1 MPEEFGYTT
10 EGDGRRGDAD
20 MTRKLLMATIVLAL
34 AATFAHADEKKG
46 LYIGAGAGYGSQ
58 ELSVSTG
65 NFKDNTTSF
74 KGFIGYRFMRFIG
87 FEAAYVD
94 FGKASDTLDFGG
106 GTTTDVDLKTK
117 GETAEITGTIPLG
130 SFLEIYG
137 KAGYLWWNAKA
148 SDSSNSDSNSGNDV
162 VYGGGAKIVFAKKA
176 AVRLEYEQFDIKDTK
191 KVYLVTA
198 GIEWRF

>member
-1 MPEEFGYTT
+1 
-10 EGDGRRGDAD
+10 
-20 MTRKLLMATIVLAL
+20 MTRKLMMAALVLAL

-65 NFKDNTTSF
+65 NFQDNTTAY
-74 KGFIGYRFMRFIG
+74 KGFVGYRFMRFIG

-94 FGKASDTLDFGG
+94 FGNASDTLDFGG
-106 GTTTDVDLKTK
+106 GTTTDVTLKTK
-117 GETAEITGTIPLG
+117 GETAEITGTIPIG

-137 KAGYLWWNAKA
+137 KAGYLWWNAK
-148 SDSSNSDSNSGNDV
+148 SDDSTNSDSNSGSDP
-162 VYGGGAKIVFAKKA
+162 VYGGGVKLIFAKKFG
-176 AVRLEYEQFDIKDTK
+176 VRLEYEQFDIQDTK
-191 KVYLVTA
+191 KVYLITA

>member
-1 MPEEFGYTT
+1 
-10 EGDGRRGDAD
+10 
-20 MTRKLLMATIVLAL
+20 MTRKLVMATIVLAL

-65 NFKDNTTSF
+65 DFKDNTTSY

-87 FEAAYVD
+87 IEAAYVD
-94 FGKASDTLDFGG
+94 FGKANDTLDFGG
-106 GTTTDVDLKTK
+106 GTTTSVDLKTH
-117 GETAEITGTIPLG
+117 GETAEITGTIPIG

-148 SDSSNSDSNSGNDV
+148 EDSTNSDTNSGNDP
-162 VYGGGAKIVFAKKA
+162 VYGGGVKLIFAKKFG
-176 AVRLEYEQFDIKDTK
+176 VRLEYEQFDIQDTK
-191 KVYLVTA
+191 KVYLITG